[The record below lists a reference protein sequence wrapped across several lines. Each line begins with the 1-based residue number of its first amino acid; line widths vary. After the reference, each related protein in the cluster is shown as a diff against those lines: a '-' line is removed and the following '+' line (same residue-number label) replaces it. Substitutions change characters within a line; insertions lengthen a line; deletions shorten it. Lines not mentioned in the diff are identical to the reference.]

1 MARCSVCS
9 NYFDVYEWPEEERI
23 NFRPDMCFNC
33 FQTARDEGTL
43 DPEEDDIPDQT
54 DQVEEPTVDPE
65 IDDSPCFTDLEN
77 NETSEDEN
85 DESNEPGDEIPDEA
99 TNIQNL
105 RKMLFG

>member
-1 MARCSVCS
+1 MAKCSVCGS
-9 NYFDVYEWPEEERI
+9 YNDPFEWPSDEVP
-23 NFRPDMCFNC
+23 NYRPDMCFNC

-43 DPEEDDIPDQT
+43 EPEEGDSPDQP
-54 DQVEEPTVDPE
+54 DQDEEPTVDPE
-65 IDDSPCFTDLEN
+65 IDDSPCFNDSEN
-77 NETSEDEN
+77 NETLEDEN